1 MRARY
6 AVEPL
11 GHYGLAKTKYAHF
24 TSPIRRYAD
33 LVVHRALFDKKAA
46 ITALL
51 KETAEHLSLTER
63 NSADAER
70 DSKEVKLYAYL
81 KAQLESGELQTYPAL
96 VTDVRNFG
104 FFVDVPTLGMS
115 GLVHL
120 SSIPNEFF
128 VFDPARSELTGRP
141 SRRVIKLGDNLD
153 VHVWRVDS
161 FKKQVDFQL
170 AGMEGGKKPAGR
182 PPEGARRSPA
192 SSKRGRSRQEPAKAQ
207 RKRSGP
213 REKSRR

>member
-1 MRARY
+1 MS
-6 AVEPL
+6 V
-11 GHYGLAKTKYAHF
+11 
-24 TSPIRRYAD
+24 
-33 LVVHRALFDKKAA
+33 
-46 ITALL
+46 
-51 KETAEHLSLTER
+51 TER

-81 KAQLESGELQTYPAL
+81 KAQLQTGELQTYPAL

-104 FFVDVPTLGMS
+104 FFVDVPSLGMS

-141 SRRVIKLGDNLD
+141 SRRVIKLGDNIA

-170 AGMEGGKKPAGR
+170 ATSDAGKKPVRTAQGGTR
-182 PPEGARRSPA
+182 GKPAPAKPGKARH
-192 SSKRGRSRQEPAKAQ
+192 EPAKTQ
-207 RKRSGP
+207 KKRG
-213 REKSRR
+213 SRRQR